1 MGNRFLYLLKPYLIK
16 ELALVGIKK
25 LPNPLEGFTST
36 LMKLID
42 KVAGKESDLKL
53 TFHDLTLE
61 MGTMKAHLDGS
72 AVFDL
77 SFATKRRVGV
87 DMELPSW
94 LGNVFKLGEIA
105 LAIND
110 QKTLQLK
117 AENRKINMD
126 IIDKQFIK
134 KVLGGLG
141 EGKASFRSSL
151 SQLRNIAEELRN
163 EALTVT
169 ISYRSSRVIT
179 MGLDAKPKFS
189 KIVSGT
195 NAIEINSLFKLI
207 ELAFS
212 VL

>member
-1 MGNRFLYLLKPYLIK
+1 M
-16 ELALVGIKK
+16 VGIEK
-25 LPNPLEGFTST
+25 LPNPLEGFNST

-42 KVAGKESDLKL
+42 KLAGKESDLKL

-61 MGTMKAHLDGS
+61 MGTMKANLDGS

-77 SFATKRRVGV
+77 SFATKKRVGV

-105 LAIND
+105 LTINN
-110 QKTLQLK
+110 QKTFQFK
-117 AENRKINMD
+117 AENRKINLD
-126 IIDKQFIK
+126 IIEKQFIK
-134 KVLGGLG
+134 RVLGGLG

-169 ISYRSSRVIT
+169 ISYRGSRVVTI
-179 MGLDAKPKFS
+179 GLDAKPRFS
-189 KIVSGT
+189 SIVSGT

-207 ELAFS
+207 ELA
-212 VL
+212 L